1 MNVVKQ
7 ILLLILLML
16 SFSCGNERSNFL
28 GFDTRLKI
36 MNNQSVD
43 YYYCTSF
50 TYPNLELVDNLYS
63 TRYTLPSMSTDIYTH
78 QCCWEELLMEC
89 CSGYLILDFF
99 EKEKYERAFINLFK
113 LTVKTVHSKTY
124 YMGVTVTSNWV
135 LIAQELDKSFE
146 IILDDKEDA
155 DFWLTK
161 EKKLECTAGWK

>member
-63 TRYTLPSMSTDIYTH
+63 TRYYVSAGSTDIYTT
-78 QCCWEELLMEC
+78 QCCWEEKLASC
-89 CSGYLILDFF
+89 CGNYLILDFF
-99 EKEKYERAFINLFK
+99 SKENYEKQKWETIKDQNLIDTQLIFS
-113 LTVKTVHSKTY
+113 VKQLDS
-124 YMGVTVTSNWV
+124 MDW
-135 LIAQELDKSFE
+135 LIKF
-146 IILDDKEDA
+146 
-155 DFWLTK
+155 
-161 EKKLECTAGWK
+161 

>member
-1 MNVVKQ
+1 
-7 ILLLILLML
+7 
-16 SFSCGNERSNFL
+16 
-28 GFDTRLKI
+28 

-99 EKEKYERAFINLFK
+99 EKEKYEKQKWETIKNQNLIDTQLIFS
-113 LTVKTVHSKTY
+113 VKQLDS
-124 YMGVTVTSNWV
+124 MDW
-135 LIAQELDKSFE
+135 LIKF
-146 IILDDKEDA
+146 
-155 DFWLTK
+155 
-161 EKKLECTAGWK
+161 